1 MFLCVW
7 LKPEKLPNSQR
18 EKEHGHGPHI
28 TGVAD
33 VQDIVHLCSSFSNA
47 SKCLSWQM
55 IQECSSRLQGVH
67 HIYITAS
74 VPTTMHPSIQEHHRP
89 QPLNLCTRNLNTKQ
103 TSIHSQD
110 LQIHQPPHKH
120 PPATST
126 MYTPPPH
133 PSPPQ
138 PPQPLTP
145 PHRCTWT
152 TQLLTTRNG
161 RTTTKITVM
170 VDCGKAYCFT
180 SARFDRRRQ
189 QHPSSSSSSSRHSSS
204 SGSRHSQSD
213 GSSSRSGSSSER
225 RRGGWKPWGF

>member
-1 MFLCVW
+1 MSELANDSGVQFKTPRRPPCIYHGLC
-7 LKPEKLPNSQR
+7 
-18 EKEHGHGPHI
+18 
-28 TGVAD
+28 AD
-33 VQDIVHLCSSFSNA
+33 DHA
-47 SKCLSWQM
+47 SKHPRAPPS
-55 IQECSSRLQGVH
+55 
-67 HIYITAS
+67 
-74 VPTTMHPSIQEHHRP
+74 TTIEPLHP
-89 QPLNLCTRNLNTKQ
+89 QPEHQTNLHPLPRSPNPST
-103 TSIHSQD
+103 
-110 LQIHQPPHKH
+110 PPHKH

-138 PPQPLTP
+138 PPQPLTPP

-204 SGSRHSQSD
+204 SGSRRSQSD